1 MIKEIITVSF
11 FGLFL
16 GSISV
21 QAGSEVEFDLPSLIS
36 KATAYHPSIK
46 SNIFLE
52 DSAKNEITSAKWQYF
67 PTPKFSVSQ
76 VDRSSMGANHTYKD
90 GDNRVSVISLTQPL
104 WASGYIDAGLEKS
117 KAKLLSARAV
127 TKVAQQD
134 LALKVISAYSK
145 WYDSY
150 LKKELYKKSKKK
162 YGALRARL
170 RIRIKQGLSSNV
182 DLNLVDSRLIQ
193 ADAGLNSAII
203 QYENSLLNLEEL
215 LGTPLDS
222 KDLIRDFSIVK
233 FENNQLK
240 LSKRALLINPRIK
253 QIKAEG
259 LVIEA
264 ELKQSRAKLYPG
276 INFKFERQW
285 GNFTKEVNG
294 PESRFF
300 IELNSSFGAGLS
312 NFSQIKQIRS
322 RYQSLQK
329 RLTYEKNKV
338 AQQIELDW
346 MYSISLKKQ
355 KALLESSLVNT
366 KKVQKSY
373 YRQFLAGRKTW
384 QEVMNSIREVSQLET
399 QLAGVYG
406 EMIVV
411 NWRIFVL
418 IEGVG
423 AVVTPSNQNLAFKA
437 DKILWY
443 SIINPKQQQS
453 DVDKMLNFVIPDE
466 KPVKKITQK
475 EKVSSKQVPTKNWN
489 KTTRDQT
496 KTTSDPKQQQ
506 SDSDKKPVKKITQK
520 EKVSSKQVPTK
531 NWNKTTSD
539 HTKTN

>member
-1 MIKEIITVSF
+1 MIKKTITVLLFS
-11 FGLFL
+11 GLFL

-21 QAGSEVEFDLPSLIS
+21 QAGSEVEFDLPNLIS

-76 VDRSSMGANHTYKD
+76 VDSSSTNRNG
-90 GDNRVSVISLTQPL
+90 GDSRVSVISLTQPL
-104 WASGYIDAGLEKS
+104 WAGGYIDAGLKKS
-117 KAKLLSARAV
+117 RARLLSARAT

-134 LALKVISAYSK
+134 LALRVIIAYSK

-150 LKKELYKKSKKK
+150 LKKESYKKSKKE
-162 YGALRARL
+162 YEALRARL
-170 RIRIKQGLSSNV
+170 RIRIKQGLSSSI
-182 DLNLVDSRLIQ
+182 DLNLVDSRSTQ
-193 ADAGLNSAII
+193 ADASLDSAII
-203 QYENSLLNLEEL
+203 QYENSLLNLKEL

-240 LSKRALLINPRIK
+240 LRKRALLINPRIK

-264 ELKQSRAKLYPG
+264 ELNQSRAKLHPG
-276 INFKFERQW
+276 INLKLERQW
-285 GNFTKEVNG
+285 GNFTKKDKPAEN
-294 PESRFF
+294 RIF
-300 IELNSSFGAGLS
+300 IEFNSSFGAGLS
-312 NFSQIKQIRS
+312 NYSQIKKIKS
-322 RYQSLQK
+322 RYQSLQE
-329 RLTYEKNKV
+329 RMTDEKNKV

-346 MYSISLKKQ
+346 MSSVSLKKQ
-355 KALLESSLVNT
+355 KALLESSLVDT

-384 QEVMNSIREVSQLET
+384 QEVMNSIREVSQLES

-423 AVVTPSNQNLAFKA
+423 AVVTPLNQNLAFNQA

-453 DVDKMLNFVIPDE
+453 SIDKMLNFVIPNE
-466 KPVKKITQK
+466 KPVEKITQK
-475 EKVSSKQVPTKNWN
+475 ENISTKQVQN
-489 KTTRDQT
+489 
-496 KTTSDPKQQQ
+496 
-506 SDSDKKPVKKITQK
+506 KKP
-520 EKVSSKQVPTK
+520 SKA
-531 NWNKTTSD
+531 

>member
-1 MIKEIITVSF
+1 MIKEIIIVLF

-21 QAGSEVEFDLPSLIS
+21 QASSEVEFDLPSLIS

-52 DSAKNEITSAKWQYF
+52 DSAKNEITGAKWEYF
-67 PTPKFSVSQ
+67 PTPKFSISQ
-76 VDRSSMGANHTYKD
+76 IDGSSIDVGDR
-90 GDNRVSVISLTQPL
+90 RVSVISLTQPL
-104 WASGYIDAGLEKS
+104 WAGGYIDAGLEKS
-117 KAKLLSARAV
+117 RARLLSARAT
-127 TKVAQQD
+127 TKVAQQN
-134 LALKVISAYSK
+134 LALRVIGAYSK
-145 WYDSY
+145 WYESY
-150 LKKELYKKSKKK
+150 LKKEVYKKSKKK

-276 INFKFERQW
+276 INLKLERQW
-285 GNFTKEVNG
+285 GSFTKKVNG

-355 KALLESSLVNT
+355 KALLELSLVNT

-418 IEGVG
+418 IESVG
-423 AVVTPSNQNLAFKA
+423 AVVTPSNQNLVFKA
-437 DKILWY
+437 DKILWH

-453 DVDKMLNFVIPDE
+453 DSDKMLNFVIPDE
-466 KPVKKITQK
+466 KPVEKITQK
-475 EKVSSKQVPTKNWN
+475 ENISSTKQVQTKNWN
-489 KTTRDQT
+489 KTTRD
-496 KTTSDPKQQQ
+496 
-506 SDSDKKPVKKITQK
+506 
-520 EKVSSKQVPTK
+520 
-531 NWNKTTSD
+531 